1 MERLGATVYTPP
13 ADTQEDLMQKY
24 GVTAE
29 QAAGGSPDL
38 GWLRADTSVESHFY
52 LAGDELP
59 FGARA
64 FPGSPTGYATA

>member
-1 MERLGATVYTPP
+1 
-13 ADTQEDLMQKY
+13 MQKY

-38 GWLRADTSVESHFY
+38 GWLRDDTSVKSHFY